1 MPRSNSQSESS
12 ASGREIATTSVPTS
26 DGDGTLQTTESRA
39 EDQRE
44 QNQQPPQQQVNLKS
58 E

>member
-26 DGDGTLQTTESRA
+26 DGTLQTTESRA

-44 QNQQPPQQQVNLKS
+44 QNQQPPQQQVKLKS